1 MLEST
6 KTAVLACVMLLPQTV
21 VYAQSLDHEQRQ
33 SYSLDDAISVAL
45 QNNPDLQIAHE
56 RIGQAEAQLGEAF
69 AAFYPQVQVRMS
81 YEHTDNPSRAFGMI
95 ISQRRLNLD
104 GSTDFNHPGGT
115 DNYRPEVVATYS
127 LFRGGQDYQAAKAAE
142 LGIETAELQES
153 AVRNQLIE
161 AVTSTYYGLLAAT
174 EAHKVALNS
183 IKAVG
188 SELKQSRNRYDAGA
202 LLKSDVLTLEVQL
215 AETRDAEIQSAN
227 AVELTRTGLKTLLG
241 LNANETFEL
250 ENGSQGLQ
258 IPETYSAFDELLDRA
273 INERPEIKAAQK
285 QVEIAERR
293 LSAAKGAHLPRANAY
308 VSYGSD
314 SKDIDFSTTRDN
326 VTAGVMVEMDI
337 FNGFGTSERIKKA
350 EHQLTEAQKLHTQTR
365 LAIENEVKTAQL
377 KFQEAL
383 TRINVTQAA
392 ITSAEEALRLVNE
405 QRKAGAVTVTRYIEA
420 EVARDRAHSRDIGAR
435 FDALRA
441 EAELKKAL
449 GVWK

>member
-1 MLEST
+1 MLELT

-21 VYAQSLDHEQRQ
+21 VYAQSQDHEQRQ

-69 AAFYPQVQVRMS
+69 SAFYPQVQVRMS

-127 LFRGGQDYQAAKAAE
+127 LFRGGQDYQATKAAE

-174 EAHKVALNS
+174 EAHKVASNS

-188 SELKQSRNRYDAGA
+188 SELKQSRNRYDAGS
-202 LLKSDVLTLEVQL
+202 LLKSDVLSLEVQL
-215 AETRDAEIQSAN
+215 AETQDAEIQSAN

-258 IPETYSAFDELLDRA
+258 IPESYSAFDELLDRA

-293 LSAAKGAHLPRANAY
+293 LSAAKGANLPRANAY

-350 EHQLTEAQKLHTQTR
+350 EHQLTEAQKKHTQTR
-365 LAIENEVKTAQL
+365 LAIENEVKTAHL

-383 TRINVTQAA
+383 ARINVTQAA

-420 EVARDRAHSRDIGAR
+420 EVASDKAHSRDIAAR

-441 EAELKKAL
+441 EAELKKSL

>member
-21 VYAQSLDHEQRQ
+21 VYAQSQDHEQRQ

-69 AAFYPQVQVRMS
+69 SAFYPQVQVRMS

-127 LFRGGQDYQAAKAAE
+127 LFRGGQDYQATKAAE

-188 SELKQSRNRYDAGA
+188 SELKQSRNRYDAGS
-202 LLKSDVLTLEVQL
+202 LLKSDVLSLEVQL
-215 AETRDAEIQSAN
+215 AETQDAEIQSAN

-241 LNANETFEL
+241 LSANETFEL

-258 IPETYSAFDELLDRA
+258 IPESYSAFDELLDRA

-350 EHQLTEAQKLHTQTR
+350 EHQLTEAQKKHTQTR
-365 LAIENEVKTAQL
+365 LAIENEVKTAHL

-420 EVARDRAHSRDIGAR
+420 EVASDKAHSRDIAAR